1 MPEQRVLSSNARELR
16 IKGCAELM
24 LCEGFHSVFVTL
36 AEASHMSTPVT
47 AGQDALVW
55 RGKEYVER
63 TVTLPKDPFCK
74 DTRLGYRKYTGGGR
88 LEQTEEKDR
97 FSLTWHI
104 LLLLMFIPS

>member
-1 MPEQRVLSSNARELR
+1 
-16 IKGCAELM
+16 M

-55 RGKEYVER
+55 REKEYVER

-74 DTRLGYRKYTGGGR
+74 DTRLGYRKYTRGGR
-88 LEQTEEKDR
+88 LEQTEEKGR
-97 FSLTWHI
+97 FFSNLAHPTTSDVHSI
-104 LLLLMFIPS
+104 LKEPRETA